1 MTPENL
7 LYSKEHEWVKVVES
21 DLIVTIGITD
31 YAAEN
36 LGDIVFI
43 ELPESGSKVDQF
55 GKLGEVESVKA
66 VSDIYS
72 PVSGTIV
79 ETNSQLADN
88 PEHINNSPYENGW
101 IAKIQIKTSSELDNL
116 MNSKEYES
124 MLNEEA

>member
-36 LGDIVFI
+36 LGDIVLI
-43 ELPESGSKVDQF
+43 ELPESGSNVNQF

-101 IAKIQIKTSSELDNL
+101 IAKIQIKPSSELDNL

>member
-43 ELPESGSKVDQF
+43 ALPESGSNVDQF

>member
-43 ELPESGSKVDQF
+43 ELPESGSNVNQF

-101 IAKIQIKTSSELDNL
+101 IAKIKIKTSSELDNL

>member
-31 YAAEN
+31 YAAEI

-43 ELPESGSKVDQF
+43 ELPEAGSNVDQF

>member
-43 ELPESGSKVDQF
+43 ELP
-55 GKLGEVESVKA
+55 
-66 VSDIYS
+66 
-72 PVSGTIV
+72 
-79 ETNSQLADN
+79 
-88 PEHINNSPYENGW
+88 
-101 IAKIQIKTSSELDNL
+101 
-116 MNSKEYES
+116 
-124 MLNEEA
+124 

>member
-1 MTPENL
+1 MIPETL
-7 LYSKEHEWVKVVES
+7 LYSKEHEWVKATES
-21 DLIVTIGITD
+21 DPIVTIGITE

-43 ELPESGSKVDQF
+43 ELPETGSNIDQF

-79 ETNSQLADN
+79 ETNSELIDSPQ
-88 PEHINNSPYENGW
+88 HINESPYDNGW
-101 IAKIQIKTSSELDNL
+101 IAKIQISNNGELDNL
-116 MNSKEYES
+116 MNSKEYDT
-124 MLNEEA
+124 MLTEE

>member
-21 DLIVTIGITD
+21 DLIVTMGITD

-43 ELPESGSKVDQF
+43 ELPESGSNVDQF

-101 IAKIQIKTSSELDNL
+101 IAKIQIKTCSELDNL
-116 MNSKEYES
+116 MYSKEYES
-124 MLNEEA
+124 MLNVEA

>member
-36 LGDIVFI
+36 LVDIVFI
-43 ELPESGSKVDQF
+43 ELPESGSNVDQF

>member
-1 MTPENL
+1 MIPETL
-7 LYSKEHEWVKVVES
+7 LYSKEHEWVKTTES
-21 DLIVTIGITD
+21 DPIVTIGITE

-43 ELPESGSKVDQF
+43 ELPETGSNIDQF

-79 ETNSQLADN
+79 ETNSELIDSPQ
-88 PEHINNSPYENGW
+88 HINESPYDNGW
-101 IAKIQIKTSSELDNL
+101 IAKIQISNNGELDNL
-116 MNSKEYES
+116 MNSKEYDT
-124 MLNEEA
+124 MLTKE

>member
-43 ELPESGSKVDQF
+43 ELPESGSNVDQF
-55 GKLGEVESVKA
+55 GKLG
-66 VSDIYS
+66 
-72 PVSGTIV
+72 
-79 ETNSQLADN
+79 
-88 PEHINNSPYENGW
+88 
-101 IAKIQIKTSSELDNL
+101 
-116 MNSKEYES
+116 
-124 MLNEEA
+124 

>member
-7 LYSKEHEWVKVVES
+7 LYSKEHEWVKTTES
-21 DLIVTIGITD
+21 DPIVTIGITE

-43 ELPESGSKVDQF
+43 ELPETGSNIDQF

-72 PVSGTIV
+72 PVSGTVV
-79 ETNSQLADN
+79 ETNSELIDS
-88 PEHINNSPYENGW
+88 PEHINDSPYDNGW
-101 IAKIQIKTSSELDNL
+101 IAKIQISNIGELENL
-116 MNSKEYES
+116 MNSKEYDT
-124 MLNEEA
+124 MLTKE

>member
-43 ELPESGSKVDQF
+43 ELPESGSNVDQF

-66 VSDIYS
+66 VSDI
-72 PVSGTIV
+72 
-79 ETNSQLADN
+79 
-88 PEHINNSPYENGW
+88 
-101 IAKIQIKTSSELDNL
+101 
-116 MNSKEYES
+116 
-124 MLNEEA
+124 

>member
-43 ELPESGSKVDQF
+43 ELPEPGSNVDQF

-72 PVSGTIV
+72 PISGTVV
-79 ETNSQLADN
+79 ETNSQLTDN
-88 PEHINNSPYENGW
+88 PEHINDSP
-101 IAKIQIKTSSELDNL
+101 
-116 MNSKEYES
+116 
-124 MLNEEA
+124 

>member
-21 DLIVTIGITD
+21 DLIVTLGSTD

-43 ELPESGSKVDQF
+43 ELPESGSNVDQF

-79 ETNSQLADN
+79 ETNSQLTDN

>member
-7 LYSKEHEWVKVVES
+7 LYSKEHEWVKVTES
-21 DLIVTIGITD
+21 DPIVTIGITE

-43 ELPESGSKVDQF
+43 ELPEPGSNVDQF

-72 PVSGTIV
+72 PISGTVV
-79 ETNSQLADN
+79 ETNSQLTDN
-88 PEHINNSPYENGW
+88 PEHINDSPYDNGW
-101 IAKIQIKTSSELDNL
+101 IVKIQIANSNELDNL
-116 MNSKEYES
+116 MNSKEYDT
-124 MLNEEA
+124 MLTEE

>member
-1 MTPENL
+1 MTPETL
-7 LYSKEHEWVKVVES
+7 LYSKEHEWVKVTES
-21 DLIVTIGITD
+21 DNVVTIGITD

-43 ELPESGSKVDQF
+43 ELPESGSNVDQF

-79 ETNSQLADN
+79 ETNSQLEEN
-88 PEHINNSPYENGW
+88 PEHINDSPYENGW
-101 IAKIQIKTSSELDNL
+101 IAKIKISRSSDLDNL
-116 MNSKEYES
+116 MSSKEYDS

>member
-1 MTPENL
+1 MTPETL
-7 LYSKEHEWVKVVES
+7 LYSKEHEWVKVTES
-21 DLIVTIGITD
+21 DNVVTIGITD

-43 ELPESGSKVDQF
+43 ELPESGSNVDQF

-79 ETNSQLADN
+79 ETNSQLEEN
-88 PEHINNSPYENGW
+88 PEHINDSPYENGW
-101 IAKIQIKTSSELDNL
+101 IAKIKISSSSDLDNL
-116 MNSKEYES
+116 MNSKEYDS
-124 MLNEEA
+124 MLNEQA

>member
-21 DLIVTIGITD
+21 DLIVTLGSTD

-43 ELPESGSKVDQF
+43 ELPESGSNVDQF

>member
-31 YAAEN
+31 YAAEI

-43 ELPESGSKVDQF
+43 ELPESGSNVDQF

>member
-7 LYSKEHEWVKVVES
+7 LYSKEHEWVKVTKSEP
-21 DLIVTIGITD
+21 IVTIGITE

-43 ELPESGSKVDQF
+43 ELPEPGSNVDQS

-72 PVSGTIV
+72 PISGTVV
-79 ETNSQLADN
+79 ETNS
-88 PEHINNSPYENGW
+88 
-101 IAKIQIKTSSELDNL
+101 
-116 MNSKEYES
+116 
-124 MLNEEA
+124 

>member
-7 LYSKEHEWVKVVES
+7 LYSKEHEWVKATES
-21 DLIVTIGITD
+21 DPIVTIGITE

-43 ELPESGSKVDQF
+43 ELPETGSNIDQF

-72 PVSGTIV
+72 PVSGTVV
-79 ETNSQLADN
+79 ETNSELIDS
-88 PEHINNSPYENGW
+88 PEHINDSPYDNGW
-101 IAKIQIKTSSELDNL
+101 IAKIQISNIGELENL
-116 MNSKEYES
+116 MNSKEYDT
-124 MLNEEA
+124 MLTKE